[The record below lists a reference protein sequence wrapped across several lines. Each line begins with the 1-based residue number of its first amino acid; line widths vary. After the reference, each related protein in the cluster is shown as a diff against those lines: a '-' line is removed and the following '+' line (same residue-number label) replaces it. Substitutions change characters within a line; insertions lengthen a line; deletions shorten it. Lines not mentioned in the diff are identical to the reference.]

1 MLIFDIEPTSE
12 KEQYPPSSSASARSR
27 ESKENLPENVLVVE
41 EENVVQEAKSKVES
55 LLHRVTAQLARWGL
69 EVNG

>member
-1 MLIFDIEPTSE
+1 MPSLAEPD
-12 KEQYPPSSSASARSR
+12 
-27 ESKENLPENVLVVE
+27 VLVVE

-55 LLHRVTAQLARWGL
+55 LLHSMTAQLARWGL